1 MLNNKHVVLI
11 RLSSIGDVLHCT
23 PVARALKKAY
33 PDCHLTWVVGEG
45 PADVLVANPY
55 IDELYVWPRERWERS
70 FRAGNFREARR
81 LWRHLA
87 EDLGCRPFD
96 VALDVHGLFLSGLVA
111 RATGAPRRIGL
122 GGAREFNWLFMTEQA
137 PKSADDVHVIQQ
149 YLSILRPLGIR
160 AADYNMTLGLTG
172 EAVAF
177 ADRFLATH
185 GVGPDEVLVAINPV
199 TTWPA
204 KNWPPA
210 GFAAVAAAL
219 AADCRILLTGGPRD
233 KEITAYIAKQ
243 SGAACI
249 DAAGGTTLLE
259 LAALLA
265 RCRVVLTG
273 DTGPLHMAVALGVP
287 TVSIFGPTDP
297 RKYGPLPPGHI
308 ILQGEAGCAPCHKK
322 ACRHQDVR
330 CLRSVTPEAAIA
342 AVRQQLAAYSKLQP
356 LSSEKY

>member
-1 MLNNKHVVLI
+1 MLNNKRVVLI

-23 PVARALKKAY
+23 PVAKALKTAC
-33 PDCHLTWVVGEG
+33 PACHLTWVVGEG

-55 IDELYVWPRERWERS
+55 IDELYVWPRERWERNLQS
-70 FRAGNFREARR
+70 GRLGEARR
-81 LWRHLA
+81 LWRHLG

-96 VALDVHGLFLSGLVA
+96 VALDVHGLFLSGLVTS
-111 RATGAPRRIGL
+111 ATGAPRRIGL
-122 GGAREFNWLFMTEQA
+122 GGTREFNWLFMTEQA
-137 PKSADDVHVIQQ
+137 PKLADDVHVIQQ

-160 AADYNMTLGLTG
+160 TADYNMTLCLTR

-177 ADRFLATH
+177 ADRFLAAH
-185 GVGPDEVLVAINPV
+185 GVEPDEVLVAINPV

-210 GFAAVAAAL
+210 SFAAVAAAL
-219 AADCRILLTGGPRD
+219 GVDCRILLTGGPRD
-233 KEITAYIAKQ
+233 KEVTAYIAQ
-243 SGAACI
+243 QAGTACI
-249 DAAGGTTLLE
+249 DAAGSTTLLE

-297 RKYGPLPPGHI
+297 RKYGPLTPGHV
-308 ILQGEAGCAPCHKK
+308 ILQGEADCAPCHKK
-322 ACRHQDVR
+322 VCRHQDIR
-330 CLRSVTPEAAIA
+330 CLRSVTPDAAIA
-342 AVRQQLAAYSKLQP
+342 AVRQQLAAYSQLQP
-356 LSSEKY
+356 LPSEKW